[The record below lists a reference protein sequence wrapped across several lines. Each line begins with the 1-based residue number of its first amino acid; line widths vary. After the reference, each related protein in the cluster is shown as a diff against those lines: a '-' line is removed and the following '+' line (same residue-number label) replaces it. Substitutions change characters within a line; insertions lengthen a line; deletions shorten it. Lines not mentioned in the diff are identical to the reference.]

1 MLVLKTA
8 CLFCIILGPTF
19 CGHVGQGASTLLAR
33 EGLNGWLCTELGIVK
48 GFLDYLFFLGLEPG
62 PAGVLGAGGASTS
75 FLGASFGVGAAGG
88 LGAVGA
94 INDGWSGASF
104 LVLGWGNLA
113 LGTALGMDGVHLG
126 LHGTWG
132 NRRSWSWSFRH
143 CLLEQAC
150 YPSGLQEILAAVLQ
164 VKEFSWSGLGSAGW
178 D

>member
-1 MLVLKTA
+1 M
-8 CLFCIILGPTF
+8 
-19 CGHVGQGASTLLAR
+19 LAR
-33 EGLNGWLCTELGIVK
+33 ERLNGWLCTDLGIVR
-48 GFLDYLFFLGLEPG
+48 GFLDCLFFLGLEPG
-62 PAGVLGAGGASTS
+62 PAGVLGAGGESTS

-104 LVLGWGNLA
+104 LVLGWGNRA

-126 LHGTWG
+126 L
-132 NRRSWSWSFRH
+132 SWSFRH